1 MATLSPTGERY
12 DLGRVLSRT
21 FSQIVANWMV
31 LGGFALIG
39 AVVAAIFNAYGV
51 REMLHIMTNPDP
63 ANPLALFQSPG
74 YWIML
79 IGGLVVGALMQSG
92 LTHGLLVGSR
102 GESVAFGDCVSG
114 AVRYFL
120 PGIGLTILFY
130 LGVGIGLMFILVPGL
145 ILMTMWSVSLSALV
159 GEDCGVTGAFGR
171 SRALTKGLRWP
182 VFGTLLVFFLVFG
195 FLLFAV
201 QGFSSTGMARLYQ
214 SNMALALV
222 ATTIS
227 GTISTLLLTS
237 FLVALYREVVLVK
250 EGEPRGGLAEVFS

>member
-39 AVVAAIFNAYGV
+39 AVVAAIINAYGM

-74 YWIML
+74 YWIM
-79 IGGLVVGALMQSG
+79 IFGGMIVGAFMQSG
-92 LTHGLLVGSR
+92 LTHGLLADAR
-102 GESVAFGDCVSG
+102 GESAAFGDCING

-120 PGIGLTILFY
+120 PVLGLTILFS
-130 LGVGIGLMFILVPGL
+130 LGMGFGLMFILVPGL
-145 ILMTMWSVSLSALV
+145 ILMTMWSASLPALI
-159 GEDCGVTGAFGR
+159 GENCGVMGAFGR

-214 SNMALALV
+214 SSIALALV

-250 EGEPRGGLAEVFS
+250 GGEPRGGLAEVFS